1 VDALKKFELTLM
13 HLQKARNNEKDEHE
27 NHLNELLMSMEKK
40 YQNQI
45 NELNDNHNRTIQ
57 DYEERQKKLQKDLK
71 IMKENILVEK
81 HGKMG
86 SQLLTERKL
95 AELIDAEKRLV

>member
-1 VDALKKFELTLM
+1 
-13 HLQKARNNEKDEHE
+13 
-27 NHLNELLMSMEKK
+27 
-40 YQNQI
+40 
-45 NELNDNHNRTIQ
+45 
-57 DYEERQKKLQKDLK
+57 
-71 IMKENILVEK
+71 MKENILVEK